1 MTVKQTWSVISGA
14 IGTLATLASLWQ
26 FVAAPKIR
34 HHREWQ
40 ERQHHERPILDS
52 LKQVYV
58 PKFRNDTYKMSDD
71 EVRLKIHQD
80 AEERG
85 GK

>member
-14 IGTLATLASLWQ
+14 IGFLATLASLWQ

-40 ERQHHERPILDS
+40 ARQHHEITQSLDS
-52 LKQVYV
+52 LKKVYI
-58 PKFRNDTYKMSDD
+58 PRKGR
-71 EVRLKIHQD
+71 
-80 AEERG
+80 
-85 GK
+85 